1 MNGVRRT
8 RSPGFT
14 LMELLCVLV
23 ILALLAALLF
33 PVFSGAREKVRQ
45 TACVSNMRQIGLA
58 FRLYMQDNE
67 ETFPIN
73 RTCVGMPIPHETQCE
88 EGMNVTGW
96 VDMVSVY
103 IRSDV
108 FKCPSDPTP
117 ILSPE
122 AVGYRLSS
130 DPARRTNVN
139 RTSYA
144 KNNNIGNVPPP
155 AGYIVQDAMTGN
167 AATTIMVMEWAPSQ
181 GGGANDREQVGAT
194 FNIYRDAREQPADG
208 AQANVNANILIDGRE
223 DPFQRAYVQ
232 WRVPSKQHHG
242 GSNYIFTD
250 GHANWLLPR
259 VVIGQFGFP
268 TAAEYGNTGQKPD
281 FRL

>member
-1 MNGVRRT
+1 MNGARRV

-14 LMELLCVLV
+14 LIELLFVLV

-33 PVFSGAREKVRQ
+33 PIFSGAREKVRQ
-45 TACVSNMRQIGLA
+45 AACVSNMRQIGLA
-58 FRLYMQDNE
+58 FRLYMQDYDE
-67 ETFPIN
+67 MFPIN
-73 RTCVGMPIPHETQCE
+73 RTCVGIPIPQETLCQ

-96 VDMVSVY
+96 VDMVSTYVRGN
-103 IRSDV
+103 I

-117 ILSPE
+117 ILHPQ

-130 DPARRTNVN
+130 DPTRRTNVN

-155 AGYIVQDAMTGN
+155 AGYIVQDSMTGN
-167 AATTIMVMEWAPSQ
+167 VATTIMVMEWAPSQ
-181 GGGANDREQVGAT
+181 GGGANDREQTGAT

-208 AQANVNANILIDGRE
+208 SQANANANALIDDKD
-223 DPFQRAYVQ
+223 DPYQRAYVQ

-242 GSNYIFTD
+242 GANYIFTD
-250 GHANWLLPR
+250 GHAKWLLPR
-259 VVIGQFGFP
+259 AVIGQFGFP
-268 TAAEYGNTGQKPD
+268 NTVEYGNTGQNPD